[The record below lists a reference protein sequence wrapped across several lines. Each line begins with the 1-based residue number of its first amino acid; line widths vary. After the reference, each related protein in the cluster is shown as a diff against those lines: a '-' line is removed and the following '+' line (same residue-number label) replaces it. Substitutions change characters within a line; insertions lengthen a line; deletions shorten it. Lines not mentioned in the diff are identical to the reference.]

1 MSITLKNVTKSFGS
15 ERAVDKLDLSI
26 GAGEFFAVLGPS
38 GCGKSTLLR
47 LIAGLEQ
54 LDTGEIKLGG
64 GLVAGPALHVPPE
77 ARRVGVVFQSYALW
91 PHMSVE
97 ENVAFPLETS
107 GHTRKGARQR
117 AQSHLQT
124 VELVDYAKRK
134 PAQLSGGQRQ
144 RVALARCLAQGAR
157 TILMD
162 EPLANLDPHLRA
174 SMEEELADF
183 HRATDATV
191 LYITHDQREAMA
203 LADRLAVMWNGQLI
217 QVGEPDEIYRCP
229 INERVASF
237 IGRGAILPGQV
248 ERVRGC
254 EAQVKIGRHQL
265 TARCREATH
274 PGQAS
279 ILIRPQDVKVSDDR
293 TGSTQATV
301 TQSTYRGGSW
311 EATVSLPGLPERLNV
326 LLDQRAVGGETLS
339 LLICDG
345 WVLPDNNTASHAK
358 G

>member
-1 MSITLKNVTKSFGS
+1 MSITLENVSKSFGS
-15 ERAVDKLDLSI
+15 DRAVDALDLTI
-26 GAGEFFAVLGPS
+26 DTGEFFAVLGPS

-54 LDTGEIKLGG
+54 LDAGAIKLGG
-64 GLVAGPALHVPPE
+64 EMVAGPALHVPPE
-77 ARRVGVVFQSYALW
+77 VRQVGVVFQSYALW

-97 ENVAFPLETS
+97 ANVAFPLETS
-107 GHTRKGARQR
+107 GHTRKAARQG

-124 VELVDYAKRK
+124 VELIEYAHRK

-183 HRATDATV
+183 HRATGATV

-217 QVGEPDEIYRCP
+217 QVGDPDEIYRCP
-229 INERVASF
+229 LNERVASF

-248 ERVRGC
+248 EQVSGR
-254 EAQVKIGRHQL
+254 EAHVKIGRHHM
-265 TARCREATH
+265 TARCREGTQ
-274 PGQAS
+274 PGPAS
-279 ILIRPQDVKVSDDR
+279 ILIRPQDTTVSDGGM
-293 TGSTQATV
+293 GSTQATV
-301 TQSTYRGGSW
+301 TQCTYRGGSW
-311 EATVSLPGLPERLNV
+311 EATVSVPGLPERLNV
-326 LLDQRAVGGETLS
+326 LLDHRAVVGQTLS
-339 LLICDG
+339 LLICGG
-345 WVLPDNNTASHAK
+345 WVLPDNIPASHAT